1 MIENKTIIVTGAS
14 QGLGKELSIKL
25 AGLGAKIALVSRNE
39 QLLLEVKKEINDKGG
54 EAEVFICDITV
65 LDQVKNTVSKVLEKF
80 GGIDIL
86 VNDAGIWTTNKA
98 EETRPELIERAFKVN
113 TIGHIYFTKT
123 VLPIMKKIN
132 KGHIFN
138 VISRAGLDLE
148 ENKDWA
154 TYAAS
159 KWAMNGYT
167 QALKHSLAET
177 KIKVTALY
185 PGGFESNIFETLG
198 EDISESHNQ
207 SWMMK
212 TSDVADAAIYALEKP
227 DNLSI
232 DSIVINPVL

>member
-25 AGLGAKIALVSRNE
+25 AGLGAKVALVSRNE
-39 QLLLEVKKEINDKGG
+39 QLLTDVKNEINNKGG
-54 EAEVFICDITV
+54 EAEVFACDITV

-86 VNDAGIWTTNKA
+86 VNDAGIWTTDEF

-113 TIGHIYFTKT
+113 TIGHIYFTKS
-123 VLPIMKKIN
+123 VLPVMKKVN

-167 QALKHSLAET
+167 RALRYALVET

-198 EDISESHNQ
+198 VDKNEAHNQ
-207 SWMMK
+207 PWMMK
-212 TSDVADAAIYALEKP
+212 TADVADAVIYALDKP